1 MYNKKVLIES
11 LKKLGSAKA
20 PTQKKDVVVGLNNP
34 TQMSSMKQG
43 GSSVD
48 KQLSVKKS
56 NIQGNGLFINE
67 PIRKGDVI
75 GLAHINNQATP
86 IVGKNHNHSENN
98 PTAVNISQGNK
109 RYLVAAKDLP
119 AGTEITTNYRLQP
132 ELEQPE
138 DFMRN
143 GGMTP
148 QKDGYRTYSPY
159 KNLPYI
165 DIHTDTIDTDNIV
178 YDLQLVA
185 NNGVTKN
192 VQKNTGLH
200 KIPGASVIREIPIDL
215 EKQSFKKGGGPGDRW
230 LASLVKQGTRSNN
243 LLTYPVK
250 LAGERIARLNA
261 MPYRTKQDIIDALFK
276 KGYEANYFG
285 NADTLHSDSTYG
297 FGKRDL
303 IANYFRGIDT
313 GFEPT
318 DYDFDS
324 DAGLEALINEYG
336 PLKAY
341 LMNSQVKNE
350 EPLSARDLMYHRV
363 NKAYP
368 HSDYDYPN
376 IKIRDHALSKNF
388 LKYTWQDYDADET
401 KENFHK
407 LFDSYGKETIPFDI
421 QPDTS
426 KPPPLFS
433 FKYSPVNPIDN
444 VAGHMGLLQR
454 TAQNEFQLTT
464 RDSWGFFPKNYDPKW
479 NMSDKFRQKQTQLMD
494 AFGKPFILT
503 QTNPITFK
511 KGGVHKTKNK
521 NSRSY
526 SRSLDA
532 TNKFFAENYLFEKPS
547 SRKNK
552 IYDPHAKYYQ
562 EGGASSPEKWEQEI
576 RGIEG
581 QIGNPTD
588 WTMNDYYLLQDK
600 LNAYRDWRENTPEG
614 QAVIDSH
621 NEEGEY
627 NIPLP
632 EHLQDYTN
640 AMMKSK
646 LAYANEFGNPAAKRM
661 INLPDNPYQFDNGDT
676 GTHYMASMDNY
687 AVPQIQDENGQLVLG
702 DYDPSSKEAMRFDS
716 DEDARYF
723 AEHYKD
729 IAPGFINA
737 KLTSNEIEEYAKGGY
752 IIEDIS
758 VPELDKA
765 QEGLEQ
771 TVTDTDKDYLI
782 RMANSPL
789 FKERY
794 ARMVGKPIDQ
804 VGEEAEA
811 YRQQILN
818 NIETVKINDIGVLPK
833 DQISF
838 EELKAKGFYSPPLSK
853 ESELFKPYYDSVNNT
868 SLNKKEKKYYSEQF
882 DEILNDFNKDKHSVY
897 LNTDNPWTRTHELSH
912 ASVMG
917 SVDKIFADPIKF
929 KPYETPP
936 KDQFNKLIED
946 IMVTNK
952 PYLENPDEQ
961 KARVD
966 VARKYLESKGLYDPV
981 NENFTEEHLK
991 KLQESMNFRDSDIAP
1006 QLIDLMLPYETKD
1019 KLRLFNDFVEKKP
1032 NQNSNI
1038 VKAEQG
1044 GELDKAQKGKPVQ
1057 PYYTSDRK
1065 DFIKRIDALADSMGL
1080 YNQGLHDRDNYVN
1093 YLNKN
1098 GFDAKNHLERWN
1110 TNGWVD
1116 TDVHPTIG
1124 AIYNGILENSGGGF
1138 SRDNKGVAHSY
1149 TTYPLK
1155 NGNSKNVYDES
1166 PEGKLLAK
1174 RYSVYKKPV
1183 EEVIF
1188 VPNNNTIK
1196 KTLTAVPTK
1205 VKYTNKKNTITNVN
1219 AVPQDP
1225 VIPQEEVTPL
1235 ARMPYQEVT
1244 RPELQI
1250 IPAAPYVK
1258 PVHYA
1263 GPRFGRWSDGS
1274 KGQFPQGLNTSDW
1287 ERKTKEHQEQQRSA
1301 KPIVTRKYGG
1311 ILDKAQTG
1319 LQVAG
1324 KNIIKNIVNYNEGD
1338 LLRLLAYKGINPAS
1352 YRIKEKITQM
1362 PGELYNNTVNNSNRP
1377 FRTGMGLRY
1386 GPRNELLDQL
1396 LTQLNT
1402 SKASWNKLSTK
1413 DKMGALDA
1421 YDPLLMKTLEDIG
1434 QRRLDAWAVGLGQ
1447 QQEYNTLEQIGENT
1461 YKMLGIEH
1469 TPDFFSERNNDIIFH
1484 GLKDQKYDDI
1494 KDQLINL
1501 SKQHYDLSKHPLT
1514 KRETE
1519 YHKPW
1524 QQTYHVQSSPKS
1536 DFIHSI
1542 YDNDTY
1548 GVRGGYRWDM
1558 KDTPEGMH
1566 WQANDVWDLHP
1577 WEKRSSGI
1585 INQSDAAKYY
1595 LGETFFKPL
1604 QNVEA
1609 LGLIGGKSFNIENN
1623 FLVDPKTFKTIKQW
1637 EKGGEMEY
1645 ELGDEID
1652 EATKRKLEKLGY
1664 TFEII

>member
-165 DIHTDTIDTDNIV
+165 NIDTDTIDTDNIV

-261 MPYRTKQDIIDALFK
+261 MPYRSKQDIIDSLFK
-276 KGYEANYFG
+276 KDYKAKYFG
-285 NADTLHSDSTYG
+285 DGNTTAASKNMYG

-341 LMNSQVKNE
+341 LMNSQVQNE
-350 EPLSARDLMYHRV
+350 EPLSARDLMYHRF
-363 NKAYP
+363 NKSYP

-433 FKYSPVNPIDN
+433 FEYSPVNPIDN

-562 EGGASSPEKWEQEI
+562 DGGASSPEKWEQEI

-588 WTMNDYYLLQDK
+588 WTMNDYYSLQDK
-600 LNAYRDWRENTPEG
+600 LNAYRDWRENTPAAIGSHEG
-614 QAVIDSH
+614 RCTGCRRGSH
-621 NEEGEY
+621 QV
-627 NIPLP
+627 LRA
-632 EHLQDYTN
+632 TRVC
-640 AMMKSK
+640 ART
-646 LAYANEFGNPAAKRM
+646 PAAARPTPAPWRAER
-661 INLPDNPYQFDNGDT
+661 PDRRG
-676 GTHYMASMDNY
+676 
-687 AVPQIQDENGQLVLG
+687 
-702 DYDPSSKEAMRFDS
+702 SSR
-716 DEDARYF
+716 
-723 AEHYKD
+723 
-729 IAPGFINA
+729 
-737 KLTSNEIEEYAKGGY
+737 
-752 IIEDIS
+752 
-758 VPELDKA
+758 
-765 QEGLEQ
+765 
-771 TVTDTDKDYLI
+771 
-782 RMANSPL
+782 SPAGS
-789 FKERY
+789 RCTC
-794 ARMVGKPIDQ
+794 I
-804 VGEEAEA
+804 
-811 YRQQILN
+811 
-818 NIETVKINDIGVLPK
+818 
-833 DQISF
+833 
-838 EELKAKGFYSPPLSK
+838 
-853 ESELFKPYYDSVNNT
+853 
-868 SLNKKEKKYYSEQF
+868 
-882 DEILNDFNKDKHSVY
+882 
-897 LNTDNPWTRTHELSH
+897 
-912 ASVMG
+912 G
-917 SVDKIFADPIKF
+917 SV
-929 KPYETPP
+929 
-936 KDQFNKLIED
+936 
-946 IMVTNK
+946 
-952 PYLENPDEQ
+952 
-961 KARVD
+961 
-966 VARKYLESKGLYDPV
+966 S
-981 NENFTEEHLK
+981 
-991 KLQESMNFRDSDIAP
+991 
-1006 QLIDLMLPYETKD
+1006 
-1019 KLRLFNDFVEKKP
+1019 
-1032 NQNSNI
+1032 
-1038 VKAEQG
+1038 
-1044 GELDKAQKGKPVQ
+1044 
-1057 PYYTSDRK
+1057 
-1065 DFIKRIDALADSMGL
+1065 
-1080 YNQGLHDRDNYVN
+1080 
-1093 YLNKN
+1093 
-1098 GFDAKNHLERWN
+1098 
-1110 TNGWVD
+1110 
-1116 TDVHPTIG
+1116 
-1124 AIYNGILENSGGGF
+1124 
-1138 SRDNKGVAHSY
+1138 
-1149 TTYPLK
+1149 
-1155 NGNSKNVYDES
+1155 
-1166 PEGKLLAK
+1166 
-1174 RYSVYKKPV
+1174 
-1183 EEVIF
+1183 
-1188 VPNNNTIK
+1188 
-1196 KTLTAVPTK
+1196 
-1205 VKYTNKKNTITNVN
+1205 
-1219 AVPQDP
+1219 
-1225 VIPQEEVTPL
+1225 
-1235 ARMPYQEVT
+1235 
-1244 RPELQI
+1244 
-1250 IPAAPYVK
+1250 
-1258 PVHYA
+1258 
-1263 GPRFGRWSDGS
+1263 
-1274 KGQFPQGLNTSDW
+1274 
-1287 ERKTKEHQEQQRSA
+1287 
-1301 KPIVTRKYGG
+1301 
-1311 ILDKAQTG
+1311 
-1319 LQVAG
+1319 
-1324 KNIIKNIVNYNEGD
+1324 
-1338 LLRLLAYKGINPAS
+1338 
-1352 YRIKEKITQM
+1352 
-1362 PGELYNNTVNNSNRP
+1362 
-1377 FRTGMGLRY
+1377 
-1386 GPRNELLDQL
+1386 
-1396 LTQLNT
+1396 
-1402 SKASWNKLSTK
+1402 
-1413 DKMGALDA
+1413 
-1421 YDPLLMKTLEDIG
+1421 
-1434 QRRLDAWAVGLGQ
+1434 
-1447 QQEYNTLEQIGENT
+1447 
-1461 YKMLGIEH
+1461 
-1469 TPDFFSERNNDIIFH
+1469 
-1484 GLKDQKYDDI
+1484 
-1494 KDQLINL
+1494 
-1501 SKQHYDLSKHPLT
+1501 
-1514 KRETE
+1514 
-1519 YHKPW
+1519 
-1524 QQTYHVQSSPKS
+1524 
-1536 DFIHSI
+1536 
-1542 YDNDTY
+1542 
-1548 GVRGGYRWDM
+1548 
-1558 KDTPEGMH
+1558 
-1566 WQANDVWDLHP
+1566 
-1577 WEKRSSGI
+1577 
-1585 INQSDAAKYY
+1585 
-1595 LGETFFKPL
+1595 
-1604 QNVEA
+1604 
-1609 LGLIGGKSFNIENN
+1609 
-1623 FLVDPKTFKTIKQW
+1623 
-1637 EKGGEMEY
+1637 
-1645 ELGDEID
+1645 
-1652 EATKRKLEKLGY
+1652 
-1664 TFEII
+1664 